1 MDPVSV
7 SFGTVCRSFF
17 FATALLAVL
26 VGCSGKQN
34 SSGSASASSTP
45 AAAPMTPRVTSY
57 STDFKLKENPI
68 SEGGRW
74 ISGKTEGLDWGD
86 VSTSPGYAVG
96 HAGPKRFADSVA
108 LLTGDW
114 GPNQTVE
121 AVVEKRKITRS
132 PEVSLRLRSLLRKH
146 DCQGYEISYSL
157 NDNDSAYLIIVR
169 WNGPL
174 ADFTYLVNTQGRQYA
189 VKTGDVV
196 KATISGNV
204 ITTYKNGIQMAQ
216 VKDNTYL
223 NGSPGFGFNEGKNG
237 NYGISRF
244 SVTTSDAL
252 VPAGNSAGQ

>member
-1 MDPVSV
+1 MAIVSG
-7 SFGTVCRSFF
+7 SFETVGRSFF
-17 FATALLAVL
+17 VATALLATL

-34 SSGSASASSTP
+34 SAGSASASSTP
-45 AAAPMTPRVTSY
+45 AAAPMAPRVTSY
-57 STDFKLKENPI
+57 STDFKLKEDPI

-74 ISGKTEGLDWGD
+74 ISGKTEGFDWGD
-86 VSTSPGYAVG
+86 VSTFPGYAVG

-121 AVVEKRKITRS
+121 AVVEKRKITRY

-157 NDNDSAYLIIVR
+157 NDNAYLIIVR

-174 ADFTYLVNTQGRQYA
+174 ADFTYLVNTQGREYA

-204 ITTYKNGIQMAQ
+204 ITTYKNGVQMAQ

-237 NYGISRF
+237 DFGIRRF
-244 SVTTSDAL
+244 SVTTSDA
-252 VPAGNSAGQ
+252 PIAAGNGAVQ